1 MKPWFLPAARIKYS
15 KFESEYWA
23 ARIEYSK
30 FESEYWAVYRN
41 KKSAN
46 SQTLYPKYSQGYQQM
61 LE

>member
-1 MKPWFLPAARIKYS
+1 MKPWFLP
-15 KFESEYWA
+15 A

-30 FESEYWAVYRN
+30 FESEYWAVYWN

-46 SQTLYPKYSQGYQQM
+46 SQTVYPKYLQGYQQM